1 MIRYVLSPSFDARR
15 IRFWFEVFIA
25 GIHVPPY
32 LMIRH
37 YADVQL
43 ICFLRVY
50 QVMKF
55 VKHHN
60 PLKFGRVM
68 GSITQVSPIDFHESN
83 FMFKVF
89 IFKRRFSNFQSYFVK
104 FPILTNAAI
113 YCYCIFGL
121 AYGIFVL
128 ERHYGEYK
136 SYLECVWMISVT
148 LPDLGFG

>member
-1 MIRYVLSPSFDARR
+1 MIFFGRGTCKKLGKVFWYQKLELNLIEVKQCKKERSWKSMIRYVLSPSFDARR

-89 IFKRRFSNFQSYFVK
+89 
-104 FPILTNAAI
+104 T
-113 YCYCIFGL
+113 
-121 AYGIFVL
+121 
-128 ERHYGEYK
+128 
-136 SYLECVWMISVT
+136 
-148 LPDLGFG
+148 